1 MARELH
7 GLLAIHNS
15 VLNLKPNFLRRAV
28 ISDESEELKR
38 RREGAKLAR
47 EREILREKERWEKE
61 REERKRSRSR
71 TPPMRGARN
80 TGGGEGAGVD
90 DFPSTQE
97 SVASG
102 LSVTTSEEDPEAA
115 RWNQEGEKAGT

>member
-1 MARELH
+1 M
-7 GLLAIHNS
+7 
-15 VLNLKPNFLRRAV
+15 
-28 ISDESEELKR
+28 
-38 RREGAKLAR
+38 AR

-61 REERKRSRSR
+61 REEINRSQ

>member
-1 MARELH
+1 M
-7 GLLAIHNS
+7 
-15 VLNLKPNFLRRAV
+15 
-28 ISDESEELKR
+28 SEELKR

-61 REERKRSRSR
+61 REEINRSQ

-102 LSVTTSEEDPEAA
+102 LSGLSVTTSEEDQLAVRRP
-115 RWNQEGEKAGT
+115 RWIMILREERQAPGADSRTPVSDKEDQT